1 MPLPSDSQRRR
12 RRLRSWRGSVSGSGI
27 LIGLQLLARGADGFN
42 PPLLEPSAAGLGVGL
57 LSLAEQRRLPSTS
70 TTRWQRTAPDNRLY
84 SEDSSTHNPA
94 GSRGCHGSK
103 RGARRGSRLA
113 AADDDNGGPEYQR
126 RNGYDMEERLEGRA
140 WVVEGGGTAGGGGG
154 DVGVST
160 VGGGGGAVSNAVPTE
175 ESMDAAAK
183 LSVPLKVMVFID
195 GTWLYYSF
203 FGRGERCHVSAKLG
217 PGWVYEYNVKWEML
231 PVIIS
236 RAVHAQLAR
245 YGQSSRLVEVVRTV
259 VFSSARKDTD
269 KDSTRMRMFNAMR
282 EKNFEVHMAT
292 TVGVQEK
299 CIDIALAVEMM
310 HYATIPD
317 TYDVGV
323 LVTGDKDFMP
333 AMARTRQKGRRVC
346 LCSMRN
352 SCNQALL
359 RDDAHVTDFEPIWI
373 NEYLD
378 DLMEYVPPVEG
389 IGANKVKVAPEI
401 LCQVVMKL
409 VEQQG
414 GSINSRLLGREL
426 NKISVDEDGTT
437 ALSVIKERW
446 QVLSRFVF
454 EHSDMF
460 QAILPVSN
468 PTKTKEYTISKVDS
482 QNSMKSLKLGE
493 VMDESVSDDDEAYTD
508 DEEEL
513 EEEELV
519 EEENMGGGSA
529 CDADEER
536 VTEESLS
543 GEVIPQLKTRLRERG
558 LPVSGKKSVLVA
570 RLLDSMAGDSR
581 PPPAPRRRGDPPIV
595 GAGATPEGEAVVTPP
610 DVGRGLGHGDANAA
624 DGGGGGR
631 GLPGGW
637 AAAAA
642 DALLAGDSSYLR
654 LNMPSGGGSGGSG
667 GRMQGHAGGRGNGG
681 VVGDG
686 SPAPRPPGL
695 TAEKAAKARR
705 KNGHA
710 ALVGLV
716 SRLLSEEARAPGF
729 SGITSSRQL
738 GRLLAAHPS
747 PENPNETA
755 LMCLKSRWPSL
766 MTFVKSCPEFTVTDI
781 GKEKEFGVVMN
792 ERGGWASR
800 GGEESRHRPG
810 SGQAVAAVN
819 DSDGRRQ

>member
-1 MPLPSDSQRRR
+1 
-12 RRLRSWRGSVSGSGI
+12 
-27 LIGLQLLARGADGFN
+27 
-42 PPLLEPSAAGLGVGL
+42 
-57 LSLAEQRRLPSTS
+57 
-70 TTRWQRTAPDNRLY
+70 
-84 SEDSSTHNPA
+84 
-94 GSRGCHGSK
+94 
-103 RGARRGSRLA
+103 
-113 AADDDNGGPEYQR
+113 
-126 RNGYDMEERLEGRA
+126 
-140 WVVEGGGTAGGGGG
+140 
-154 DVGVST
+154 
-160 VGGGGGAVSNAVPTE
+160 
-175 ESMDAAAK
+175 
-183 LSVPLKVMVFID
+183 
-195 GTWLYYSF
+195 
-203 FGRGERCHVSAKLG
+203 
-217 PGWVYEYNVKWEML
+217 
-231 PVIIS
+231 
-236 RAVHAQLAR
+236 
-245 YGQSSRLVEVVRTV
+245 
-259 VFSSARKDTD
+259 
-269 KDSTRMRMFNAMR
+269 MRMFNAMR

-401 LCQVVMKL
+401 LCQIVMKL

-508 DEEEL
+508 DEEEP
-513 EEEELV
+513 EEEELG
-519 EEENMGGGSA
+519 EEEDMGGGSA
-529 CDADEER
+529 WDADEER

-558 LPVSGKKSVLVA
+558 LPVSGKKSVLIA
-570 RLLDSMAGDSR
+570 RLLDCMVGDSH
-581 PPPAPRRRGDPPIV
+581 PPPAPQRRGDPPTV
-595 GAGATPEGEAVVTPP
+595 GASATPESEAVVAPP
-610 DVGRGLGHGDANAA
+610 GVGRGLGHGDANAA

-642 DALLAGDSSYLR
+642 EALLAGDSSYLR
-654 LNMPSGGGSGGSG
+654 LNMPSGGGGGSGSG
-667 GRMQGHAGGRGNGG
+667 GRLQGQAGGGGIGG
-681 VVGDG
+681 VVGGG
-686 SPAPRPPGL
+686 SPAARPPGL
-695 TAEKAAKARR
+695 VAEKVARARR

-792 ERGGWASR
+792 ERGGWTNR
-800 GGEESRHRPG
+800 GGEESRHRTG

-819 DSDGRRQ
+819 ASDGRRQ

>member
-12 RRLRSWRGSVSGSGI
+12 RRLQGWRGSVPGSGV

-42 PPLLEPSAAGLGVGL
+42 PPPLQSSAAGSGVGL

-70 TTRWQRTAPDNRLY
+70 TTRWQRLY
-84 SEDSSTHNPA
+84 SKDSSTHNP
-94 GSRGCHGSK
+94 GSRGCHGSR
-103 RGARRGSRLA
+103 RGARRVSRLGA
-113 AADDDNGGPEYQR
+113 AAAAAATATDNVGPELQQ
-126 RNGYDMEERLEGRA
+126 L
-140 WVVEGGGTAGGGGG
+140 
-154 DVGVST
+154 
-160 VGGGGGAVSNAVPTE
+160 SNAVPTE
-175 ESMDAAAK
+175 ESMDVAAK

-493 VMDESVSDDDEAYTD
+493 VMDESVSDDDEAYSD

-513 EEEELV
+513 EDEELGEEED
-519 EEENMGGGSA
+519 MGGGSA
-529 CDADEER
+529 WDADEEL

-558 LPVSGKKSVLVA
+558 LPVSGKKSVLIA
-570 RLLDSMAGDSR
+570 RLLDSMAGDSH
-581 PPPAPRRRGDPPIV
+581 PPSAPRRRGDPPTV
-595 GAGATPEGEAVVTPP
+595 GAGATPESEAVVVLPG
-610 DVGRGLGHGDANAA
+610 VGRGLGHGDANAA

-642 DALLAGDSSYLR
+642 EALLAGDSSYLR
-654 LNMPSGGGSGGSG
+654 LNMPSGGGGGGGSG
-667 GRMQGHAGGRGNGG
+667 GRLQGQAGGRGNGG
-681 VVGDG
+681 VVGGG
-686 SPAPRPPGL
+686 SPAARPPGFI
-695 TAEKAAKARR
+695 AEKAARARR

-716 SRLLSEEARAPGF
+716 SRLLSEDARAPGF

-755 LMCLKSRWPSL
+755 LTCLKSRWPSL

-781 GKEKEFGVVMN
+781 GKEKEFGVVLN

-819 DSDGRRQ
+819 GSDGRRQ